1 LSITFLNKIT
11 YFLIFILEIQKE
23 IQKPRIK
30 HNIPVIDTLFGY
42 IITKDDNIKPRI
54 ILYILE

>member
-1 LSITFLNKIT
+1 MI
-11 YFLIFILEIQKE
+11 YFLIFILEIPKE

>member
-1 LSITFLNKIT
+1 MI
-11 YFLIFILEIQKE
+11 YFLIFILEIPKE
-23 IQKPRIK
+23 IQKPSIK